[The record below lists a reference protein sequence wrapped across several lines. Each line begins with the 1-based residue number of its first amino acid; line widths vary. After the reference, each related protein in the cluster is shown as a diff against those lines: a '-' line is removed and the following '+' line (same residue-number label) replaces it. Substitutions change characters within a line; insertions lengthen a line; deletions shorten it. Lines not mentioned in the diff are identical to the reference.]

1 MRLTLTKKEH
11 LRDRQRFTN
20 LQKNCLQIVRQ
31 FYNNIP
37 QGKIMTTLNILSSTV
52 YVITTSEDLKNQEK
66 SLDQK
71 SLDCGVQALRQ
82 HCIKKQTWFC
92 HYWDHCMS
100 TVLCAIYKSSLCD
113 AKKKPHVRMIQKHRC
128 LLWVKVESWGQTNW
142 NFKFFLGL
150 KRRGIIQLDIN
161 AQFEVWNL

>member
-66 SLDQK
+66 SLCARDK
-71 SLDCGVQALRQ
+71 TKNHWIVVFRPSDSTALKNR
-82 HCIKKQTWFC
+82 HDSVITEI
-92 HYWDHCMS
+92 
-100 TVLCAIYKSSLCD
+100 TA
-113 AKKKPHVRMIQKHRC
+113 
-128 LLWVKVESWGQTNW
+128 
-142 NFKFFLGL
+142 
-150 KRRGIIQLDIN
+150 
-161 AQFEVWNL
+161 

>member
-1 MRLTLTKKEH
+1 MRLCRYHNFNEINADKKEH

-82 HCIKKQTWFC
+82 HCIKKQT
-92 HYWDHCMS
+92 
-100 TVLCAIYKSSLCD
+100 
-113 AKKKPHVRMIQKHRC
+113 
-128 LLWVKVESWGQTNW
+128 
-142 NFKFFLGL
+142 
-150 KRRGIIQLDIN
+150 
-161 AQFEVWNL
+161 